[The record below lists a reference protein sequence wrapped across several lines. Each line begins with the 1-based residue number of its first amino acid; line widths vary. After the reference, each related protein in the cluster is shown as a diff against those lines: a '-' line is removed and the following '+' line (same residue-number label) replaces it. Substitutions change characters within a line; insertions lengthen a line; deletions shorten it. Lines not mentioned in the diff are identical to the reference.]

1 MDKIEKEKWLIK
13 LTLTLRSFSTKIEL
27 HIPQSVMKKPSTII
41 FLHHHFL
48 SDKEKKKFF
57 LSLKYATS
65 SSLLSG
71 LVNFVVIDPNPGI
84 YFTNTK

>member
-27 HIPQSVMKKPSTII
+27 HIPQSVMNNPSTII

-48 SDKEKKKFF
+48 SDKEKKKILFKLKICNFLFF
-57 LSLKYATS
+57 AFWASKLC
-65 SSLLSG
+65 G
-71 LVNFVVIDPNPGI
+71 H
-84 YFTNTK
+84 